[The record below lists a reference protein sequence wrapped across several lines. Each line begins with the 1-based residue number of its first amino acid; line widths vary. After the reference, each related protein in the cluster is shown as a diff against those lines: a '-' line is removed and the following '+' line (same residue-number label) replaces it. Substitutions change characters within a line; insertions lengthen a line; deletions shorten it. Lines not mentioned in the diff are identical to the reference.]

1 MKRAYLAEGKIVPI
15 FFQVGEAKF
24 EKHEGGIMYSLNN
37 SITPDDVLE
46 LVLAS
51 LDLYHGEEKYIDAFK
66 WAIDAT
72 EYLWLELKKSTN

>member
-1 MKRAYLAEGKIVPI
+1 
-15 FFQVGEAKF
+15 
-24 EKHEGGIMYSLNN
+24 MYSLNN